1 MKKQSIKAV
10 LILTILC
17 AVVAAI
23 LGTANYFTAAKI
35 AENAEKTRTEARSA
49 VLPDGEYTFREADI
63 SAFGDSS
70 VTAAWEAQKNGETV
84 YYVFQME
91 TKGYATGLILM
102 CGVDKDGKITGTK
115 TVSSSETPS
124 LGGKTDR
131 DAYREQYIG
140 LTKGQLGQ
148 VEGIAGATKTSE
160 AYRNAAS
167 DALNAFGILTGGD
180 N

>member
-10 LILTILC
+10 LVLTILC

-35 AENAEKTRTEARSA
+35 AENAEKTRAEARSA

-63 SAFGDSS
+63 SALGDSS

-91 TKGYATGLILM
+91 TKGYATGLVLM

-131 DAYREQYIG
+131 EAYRKQYVG
-140 LTKGQLGQ
+140 LAKGQLGQ
-148 VEGIAGATKTSE
+148 VDGIAGATKTSE
-160 AYRNAAS
+160 AYRNAVS
-167 DALNAFGILTGGD
+167 DALNAFGILTGGE